1 MSTDSPALGQEIL
14 DAIASGPLSKG
25 ELIHL
30 LGVPRVVL
38 SGHLSGLARQ
48 GRIVVAGDRVGLP
61 GTLDESE
68 PITAEEEERER
79 FRELWRQRGIVALD
93 PADIPDGFVRERL
106 CLFAIQLYGR
116 RR

>member
-1 MSTDSPALGQEIL
+1 MALAQAIL
-14 DAIASGPLSKG
+14 DAIASGPLTKG
-25 ELIHL
+25 ELRRRL
-30 LGVPRVVL
+30 AVPNVVL

-61 GTLDESE
+61 GTLDEGE
-68 PITAEEEERER
+68 PLTAEEEQRER
-79 FRELWRQRGIVALD
+79 FRELWRRRGIVAID
-93 PADIPDGFVRERL
+93 PADIPDDFVRERL